1 VLVVLVVGALVV
13 GALVVVVVVI
23 DVLGVGALVV
33 LVDVLAGAFEGLVV
47 VLLLVLLLLGPRV
60 IGTAVDTAA
69 AVDVGPSSE
78 EADVVAHAAHTAHP
92 AARSAAARR
101 GVIRRASR

>member
-1 VLVVLVVGALVV
+1 VVVIDVLVVGALVV
-13 GALVVVVVVI
+13 LVVVLA
-23 DVLGVGALVV
+23 DAL
-33 LVDVLAGAFEGLVV
+33 EGLVA
-47 VLLLVLLLLGPRV
+47 LLLVLLLLGPRV

>member
-1 VLVVLVVGALVV
+1 VLVVGALVV
-13 GALVVVVVVI
+13 GALVVVI

-33 LVDVLAGAFEGLVV
+33 LVVVLADAFEGLVV

-60 IGTAVDTAA
+60 IGTAVDT

>member
-60 IGTAVDTAA
+60 IGTAVDTA
-69 AVDVGPSSE
+69 VDVGPSSE

>member
-1 VLVVLVVGALVV
+1 VLVVGALVV
-13 GALVVVVVVI
+13 GALVVVVVVVI

-60 IGTAVDTAA
+60 IGTAVDTA
-69 AVDVGPSSE
+69 VDVGPSSE